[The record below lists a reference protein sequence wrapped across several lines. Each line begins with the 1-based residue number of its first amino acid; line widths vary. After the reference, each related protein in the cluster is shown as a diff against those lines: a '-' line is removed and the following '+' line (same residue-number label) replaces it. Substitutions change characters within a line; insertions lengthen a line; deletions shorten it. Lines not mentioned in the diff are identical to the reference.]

1 MYESPGLATSLLCT
15 SGQATQSL
23 WTQLPH
29 RGLWRWSRWGD
40 IHYKVG
46 ESQGIAHLEIQTSSP
61 PLGGWWKLVLWLY
74 VAGGIA
80 LDPESR
86 SPEQVG
92 FKKWGEGFFLPHN
105 GSNIALLVIL
115 TFGNE
120 SDEEKLDCHPAAKS
134 WGLGVIPGCKAHG
147 EGLTLHGVNGRP
159 SPAGLTGAGE
169 RTRS

>member
-46 ESQGIAHLEIQTSSP
+46 ESQGITHLEIQTSSP
-61 PLGGWWKLVLWLY
+61 PLGGRWKLVLWLY

-86 SPEQVG
+86 SPEHVG
-92 FKKWGEGFFLPHN
+92 FKKWGDFSSPTMEVTSFFLSFCHLEMSLMKRNLTVTQLPRA
-105 GSNIALLVIL
+105 GDLV
-115 TFGNE
+115 
-120 SDEEKLDCHPAAKS
+120 SYR
-134 WGLGVIPGCKAHG
+134 GVRP
-147 EGLTLHGVNGRP
+147 TGR
-159 SPAGLTGAGE
+159 A
-169 RTRS
+169 